1 MDAAPAGAGAADIP
15 EWLRQFLYPRRKIMM
30 IMLHLMILFSDSR
43 ISSCAPPSLLFEGD
57 TILSKQ
63 DITDGLIP

>member
-1 MDAAPAGAGAADIP
+1 
-15 EWLRQFLYPRRKIMM
+15 MM